1 MNNKRPDIVNWEIQN
16 WLMGHVNYTKILK
29 KCSNFKSNVKELPRK
44 PKPPIHKPP
53 QSAI

>member
-29 KCSNFKSNVKELPRK
+29 NCSNFKSNVKEIPRK
-44 PKPPIHKPP
+44 PTPPIHKPP
-53 QSAI
+53 QSAA